1 MWAHQFAEAL
11 STSEHLGLERFQSM
25 QNHYNLLY
33 REEER
38 EMMPLCRKQG
48 VGSIPWSPL
57 ARGYLARPHDEIDT
71 THRGKTD
78 DFADRHPY
86 FEGGGRA
93 VNERV
98 QELAEAKNTTMAQVA
113 LAWLLHQ
120 DAIDAPV
127 VGTTSL
133 QHVDEAAQA
142 VEIDLSEEEQEY
154 LEAPYEP
161 VPVSG
166 HE

>member
-1 MWAHQFAEAL
+1 
-11 STSEHLGLERFQSM
+11 LE
-25 QNHYNLLY
+25 
-33 REEER
+33 
-38 EMMPLCRKQG
+38 G
-48 VGSIPWSPL
+48 
-57 ARGYLARPHDEIDT
+57 RGRT
-71 THRGKTD
+71 
-78 DFADRHPY
+78 
-86 FEGGGRA
+86 

-98 QELAEAKNTTMAQVA
+98 QELAQEKATSMAQVA

-120 DAIDAPV
+120 DGVDAPV

-133 QHVDEAAQA
+133 QHVDEAARA
-142 VEIDLSEEEQEY
+142 VDLDLSEAEQEY